1 MIKTKEVMKMQK
13 INWIHFSDLHLGND
27 SAVDTCLMRRKLPQ
41 YIADLNQTFD
51 YAFCTG
57 DVKEWNK
64 DYLKASD
71 YLRSLC
77 TSSKTTLDHLFIV
90 PGNHDVDIG
99 GADRAEVI
107 SRLTNWQT
115 DDYKSNVG
123 TISETD
129 LALLRSGEEKFL
141 SFIYDLFGKERAAR
155 YKQLH
160 FVVSTEHFNIVHLDS
175 TITYGKSHD
184 RDFIVGTRA
193 LMDTL
198 DACDESKPTI
208 ILTHY
213 SYDFLAQ
220 DERNQ
225 VETLL
230 SSYNVQLWFAGHEH
244 ENLIRWQRG
253 KFLECQCGNLAL
265 QKGARSCFLTGELD
279 LDTGDGKISVHVWY
293 EGKGWEEYP
302 FARVGS
308 EDDRVFPFQ
317 LRLPGDRS
325 TASKPLEIFV
335 V

>member
-1 MIKTKEVMKMQK
+1 MQK

-155 YKQLH
+155 YK
-160 FVVSTEHFNIVHLDS
+160 
-175 TITYGKSHD
+175 
-184 RDFIVGTRA
+184 
-193 LMDTL
+193 
-198 DACDESKPTI
+198 
-208 ILTHY
+208 
-213 SYDFLAQ
+213 
-220 DERNQ
+220 
-225 VETLL
+225 
-230 SSYNVQLWFAGHEH
+230 
-244 ENLIRWQRG
+244 
-253 KFLECQCGNLAL
+253 
-265 QKGARSCFLTGELD
+265 
-279 LDTGDGKISVHVWY
+279 
-293 EGKGWEEYP
+293 
-302 FARVGS
+302 
-308 EDDRVFPFQ
+308 
-317 LRLPGDRS
+317 
-325 TASKPLEIFV
+325 
-335 V
+335 